1 MASVFKEFVSSLG
14 LGRAAGFDFDFC
26 SCFDCGVS
34 VTGLTMISPRLLIS
48 AISNLLLELVQ
59 TFVVEEPYSVAATA
73 FFLISPIV
81 QGSSRQEQSCSS
93 AKPET

>member
-14 LGRAAGFDFDFC
+14 LGRAAGCDFDFA

-59 TFVVEEPYSVAATA
+59 TFVVEERSLLPAMA
-73 FFLISPIV
+73 FFF
-81 QGSSRQEQSCSS
+81 
-93 AKPET
+93 